1 MDWMIANPGASI
13 SDAAPLFNVHPQTLY
28 IVKNSDS
35 FKRHFDL
42 RVKELST
49 GLNDNIV
56 TAFSDVG
63 EKAAALAEITL
74 DALTERVSH
83 KGKDLSV
90 PELTS
95 VADLALKKI
104 GYGLESAPPASQ
116 VTVNVVQ
123 ANAGALEAARKRL
136 EAPKTPGTQVVT
148 ENFPPSKDFPL
159 LEVKAGDPE

>member
-1 MDWMIANPGASI
+1 MAQVQKMNWWYWAFMDWMIANPGANI
-13 SDAAPLFNVHPQTLY
+13 ADAAPLFNVHVQTLY

-35 FKRHFDL
+35 FKRAFDL

-49 GLNDNIV
+49 GLNENIV

-74 DALTERVSH
+74 DTLTERVQR
-83 KGKDLSV
+83 KGRDLTI

-104 GYGLESAPPASQ
+104 GYGVEPPTQSSQ
-116 VTVNVVQ
+116 VTINIAQ
-123 ANAGALEAARKRL
+123 ANGAALAEARRKLENYS
-136 EAPKTPGTQVVT
+136 PK
-148 ENFPPSKDFPL
+148 L
-159 LEVKAGDPE
+159 IEVQKAGDPE